1 MDLNA
6 VVVDLGKMLKR
17 VIGEDVEFK
26 TSLNLKLDR
35 VKADRGQ
42 IEQVIMNLVVNA
54 RDAMPEGGLLTI
66 ETANVIVDEAFVRD
80 HRPQLPGAYVRLSVR
95 DTGHGMDPETQARI
109 FEPFFTTKEV
119 GKGTGLGLSTAYGVI
134 RQSGGHIWVTSQ
146 PGRGSTFDI
155 YFPVVTETVTNERA
169 SVMPSPVAGG
179 TETILLVED
188 EQALRELT
196 RDILLGSGYK
206 LLEAESPEQAI
217 QIARGHAGP
226 IHLLL
231 TDVVMPGINGRVLAQ
246 KLMVIRP
253 EMKVLYMSGYAG
265 FKHSQMAGL
274 ESVLLAKPFKRDMLL
289 RKIRETLAAVES
301 HALR

>member
-1 MDLNA
+1 
-6 VVVDLGKMLKR
+6 
-17 VIGEDVEFK
+17 
-26 TSLNLKLDR
+26 
-35 VKADRGQ
+35 
-42 IEQVIMNLVVNA
+42 
-54 RDAMPEGGLLTI
+54 
-66 ETANVIVDEAFVRD
+66 
-80 HRPQLPGAYVRLSVR
+80 
-95 DTGHGMDPETQARI
+95 
-109 FEPFFTTKEV
+109 
-119 GKGTGLGLSTAYGVI
+119 
-134 RQSGGHIWVTSQ
+134 
-146 PGRGSTFDI
+146 
-155 YFPVVTETVTNERA
+155 
-169 SVMPSPVAGG
+169 MPSPVAGG